1 MNFWYTKS
9 SSDEEGD
16 GEDLTSC
23 REGFGE
29 IFRSQLS
36 WGMRRRR
43 TRCYG
48 IGNRGRSLRGNLKA
62 EGNLWRIER
71 GGFDIESFEEKL

>member
-36 WGMRRRR
+36 WGMRR
-43 TRCYG
+43 
-48 IGNRGRSLRGNLKA
+48 
-62 EGNLWRIER
+62 
-71 GGFDIESFEEKL
+71 SFEGKKDEMLWDRKSREKFEGKLESGRKFVEN